1 MCMENER
8 QCISHPKKYTLL
20 IFRRRRLNSTTTTTT
35 TFFSTHTVSH
45 IHIYTHHTYRVTDEG
60 DTTTGIHLNITGHT
74 HFPICRPFTT
84 PPSSNTHTT
93 HLILNHITYDDKCQH
108 SYKDPWLPL
117 PHIVTSLTLY
127 THTHTPL
134 VRPPTLLLIHL
145 A

>member
-1 MCMENER
+1 MY
-8 QCISHPKKYTLL
+8 ITPKEIHTTHLP
-20 IFRRRRLNSTTTTTT
+20 TTTTQLDDDDDDDL
-35 TFFSTHTVSH
+35 FSTHTVSH

-134 VRPPTLLLIHL
+134 VRPPTLLLIHS